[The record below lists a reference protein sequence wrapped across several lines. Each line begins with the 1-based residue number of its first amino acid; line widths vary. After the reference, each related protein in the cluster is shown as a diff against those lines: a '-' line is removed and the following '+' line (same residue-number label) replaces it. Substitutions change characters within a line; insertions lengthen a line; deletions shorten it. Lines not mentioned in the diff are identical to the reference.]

1 MVLTAIVI
9 LNHNLEPWMPID
21 AWHSIYD
28 EGQQCWSSIYPHW
41 FNLLCVQ
48 ADTEA
53 ADIQEALEKKK
64 KRTFRKYTY
73 RGVDLDQLLDMSK

>member
-1 MVLTAIVI
+1 MIGCF
-9 LNHNLEPWMPID
+9 
-21 AWHSIYD
+21 Y
-28 EGQQCWSSIYPHW
+28 
-41 FNLLCVQ
+41 FQ

-73 RGVDLDQLLDMSK
+73 RGVDLDQLLDMSKYVLSVLLQCRCIIRVQLEVVMLGM

>member
-1 MVLTAIVI
+1 MHRTHFTNTLCSVWLSG
-9 LNHNLEPWMPID
+9 L
-21 AWHSIYD
+21 
-28 EGQQCWSSIYPHW
+28 W
-41 FNLLCVQ
+41 FCRYVQ